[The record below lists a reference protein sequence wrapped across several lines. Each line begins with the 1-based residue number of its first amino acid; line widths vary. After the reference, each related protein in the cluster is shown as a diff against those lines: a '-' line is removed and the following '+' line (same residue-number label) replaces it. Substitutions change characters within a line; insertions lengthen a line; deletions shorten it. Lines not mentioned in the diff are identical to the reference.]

1 MNFFLS
7 SRWSVRLALIIIALL
22 ALIALTSMVATSPS
36 TALVKLLKATSLPSI
51 IKDDLS
57 CHQAKRL
64 LQEKLQKSEAQI
76 NRVLIKQKEHLIEFL
91 NE

>member
-1 MNFFLS
+1 MNS
-7 SRWSVRLALIIIALL
+7 SRYTKTIKQLHLWMNIVLIQIP
-22 ALIALTSMVATSPS
+22 SEKTSPS
-36 TALVKLLKATSLPSI
+36 TALVKLLKDTSLPSI

-57 CHQAKRL
+57 CHQAKHF

-76 NRVLIKQKEHLIEFL
+76 NRVLIKQKECLIEFL